1 MAAPCA
7 SLRARRWSAE
17 NLERGEIVPEVRIGL
32 IGSGYMGKAHA
43 LAYRAVPGVFS
54 LSAQPTLE
62 LLADIDAA
70 SAERAGAAARIPGR
84 R

>member
-1 MAAPCA
+1 M
-7 SLRARRWSAE
+7 
-17 NLERGEIVPEVRIGL
+17 PEVRIGL

-70 SAERAGAAARIPGR
+70 SAEHLARIEAVLARSYPRGREPGR
-84 R
+84 GGA